1 MQALAAADAAQER
14 LELESKM
21 MDLQAK
27 KEEMNVLVAHLQ
39 QLRELQLAK
48 GAFEIVANAF
58 VEKCSLILLGYV
70 SKYAITYVCQR
81 KVLWDVGIWLIN

>member
-48 GAFEIVANAF
+48 GAFE
-58 VEKCSLILLGYV
+58 KCS
-70 SKYAITYVCQR
+70 
-81 KVLWDVGIWLIN
+81 

>member
-1 MQALAAADAAQER
+1 MAAADAAQER

-58 VEKCSLILLGYV
+58 LNVEKCSLILLGYV
-70 SKYAITYVCQR
+70 SNYAMTYVCQR
-81 KVLWDVGIWLIN
+81 KVLWDVGIWLIY